1 MVTLFALIAMI
12 IVMVSGQVVGQKPLI
27 GKNTFQRLANEQY
40 VGKPI
45 LLLTL
50 YQSIINNINHIDIM
64 SEKFVSREDSVEA
77 STASVRLAMKS
88 RYRSVYAKIRA
99 APVLKN
105 RIKWSKID
113 LRAVLRP
120 SGVNF

>member
-1 MVTLFALIAMI
+1 MVTLFALIAMV

-27 GKNTFQRLANEQY
+27 GKNIITRLANEQY
-40 VGKPI
+40 VGKLI
-45 LLLTL
+45 LFLIL
-50 YQSIINNINHIDIM
+50 YLSIINNINHIDIM
-64 SEKFVSREDSVEA
+64 SETIVSREDSLEA

-113 LRAVLRP
+113 LRAVFTAFR
-120 SGVNF
+120 VNF